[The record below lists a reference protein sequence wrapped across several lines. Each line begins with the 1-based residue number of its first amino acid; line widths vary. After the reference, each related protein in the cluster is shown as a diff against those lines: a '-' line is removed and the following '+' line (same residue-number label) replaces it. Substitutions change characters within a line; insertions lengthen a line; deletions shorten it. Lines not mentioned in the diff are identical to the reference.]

1 MPAITLRSLRSDL
14 ALKLDQ
20 LEMRAAVLER
30 DARAAMPV
38 DLPPQPEPFGARAAS
53 MVADS
58 VGTIARLARGACA
71 WTLRTIESPR
81 LAFALRVV
89 RARFN
94 EAALSAAIAGVLLL
108 SLLIALVI
116 AAPPE

>member
-1 MPAITLRSLRSDL
+1 
-14 ALKLDQ
+14 
-20 LEMRAAVLER
+20 
-30 DARAAMPV
+30 
-38 DLPPQPEPFGARAAS
+38 
-53 MVADS
+53 
-58 VGTIARLARGACA
+58 
-71 WTLRTIESPR
+71 